1 MEEKRNVKDNEKFVK
16 LKIFLNNICFYYNLW
31 YSASM
36 FQIINNN
43 LKKLPLF
50 FENQLSK
57 IIKSFLYLFIFF
69 AWGIIILST
78 AQNFI

>member
-1 MEEKRNVKDNEKFVK
+1 
-16 LKIFLNNICFYYNLW
+16 
-31 YSASM
+31 M

-43 LKKLPLF
+43 LKKLPLL

-57 IIKSFLYLFIFF
+57 IIKSFLYLFIFV
-69 AWGIIILST
+69 AWAIILVST

>member
-1 MEEKRNVKDNEKFVK
+1 
-16 LKIFLNNICFYYNLW
+16 
-31 YSASM
+31 M
-36 FQIINNN
+36 FQIINQN
-43 LKKLPLF
+43 LKKLPLL

-57 IIKSFLYLFIFF
+57 IIKSFLYLFIFL

>member
-1 MEEKRNVKDNEKFVK
+1 
-16 LKIFLNNICFYYNLW
+16 
-31 YSASM
+31 M
-36 FQIINNN
+36 FQIINQN
-43 LKKLPLF
+43 LKKLPSL